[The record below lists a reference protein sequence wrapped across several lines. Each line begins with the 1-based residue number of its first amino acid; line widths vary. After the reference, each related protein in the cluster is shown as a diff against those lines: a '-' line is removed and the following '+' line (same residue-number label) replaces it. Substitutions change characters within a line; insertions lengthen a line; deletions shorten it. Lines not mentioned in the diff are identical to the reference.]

1 MAQDPDEP
9 IRHSVSEQ
17 FYKVKQVTKNK
28 HLISEF
34 KKAKA
39 KKKKAHTQKSTLF
52 GMLVDL
58 QTKTE

>member
-9 IRHSVSEQ
+9 IRHSISEQ

-28 HLISEF
+28 HLISEL
-34 KKAKA
+34 
-39 KKKKAHTQKSTLF
+39 KKKKGKKKHIHKKSTLF